1 MHTFEFRH
9 RLPSDL
15 TVEARVFHT
24 PSKMSSPATDPFET
38 LRTTLAST
46 KALIS
51 HFESQIQTA
60 ALPLTPLDPASPNAL
75 AIFSDASAILKAQ
88 TTKIS
93 LLVLNKPFSPKEITF
108 ILKALCNE
116 CIPALVSA
124 CQLCPRTSYTNF
136 LHRII
141 RSHVGSSFQLY
152 LGILDEIPVD
162 KAGVERIQ
170 RQKTL
175 NSTGMIWESLDF
187 MVKLGKAGIA
197 AVAASKIEGY
207 ASLLEDAIEELEEWE
222 TGEVESY
229 DIMEKKMPLEW
240 QEVQEVYRQ
249 AGDAAGIDYRKD
261 AGMNNLS
268 KMEGNPFQLP
278 QAADVSIQPTTKKVI
293 KALKLVALLYPPILK
308 RRVRRFPV
316 IDASTTQDAFP
327 TKEQTE
333 NFDYI
338 LVECQSW
345 TETADEV
352 AEVLYMHDE
361 DNVETVLKGLK
372 GSARK
377 CIGHVRM
384 SWDGK
389 EDEFTAWVDKWL
401 VKLDEI

>member
-1 MHTFEFRH
+1 
-9 RLPSDL
+9 
-15 TVEARVFHT
+15 
-24 PSKMSSPATDPFET
+24 MSSSTAESFET

-51 HFESQIQTA
+51 HFESQIQTGS
-60 ALPLTPLDPASPNAL
+60 LPLVPLDSSSPNAL
-75 AIFSDASAILKAQ
+75 ALFSDAGAVLKAQ
-88 TTKIS
+88 TTKLS

-124 CQLCPRTSYTNF
+124 CQICPRISYTNF

-141 RSHVGSSFQLY
+141 RSSVGSSFKQY

-162 KAGVERIQ
+162 KASVELIQ

-187 MVKLGKAGIA
+187 MTKIGNGGIT
-197 AVAASKIEGY
+197 AVAAGKIDSY
-207 ASLLEDAIEELEEWE
+207 ASLLQDAIEELEEWE
-222 TGEVESY
+222 TGEVENNN
-229 DIMEKKMPLEW
+229 IIEKKLPPER
-240 QEVQEVYRQ
+240 QEVQAIYRK
-249 AGDAAGIDYRKD
+249 AGKAAGVVLNENL
-261 AGMNNLS
+261 GMKNLS
-268 KMEGNPFQLP
+268 KMEGNPFDLP
-278 QAADVSIQPTTKKVI
+278 KAADVSIQPTTKKVI
-293 KALKLVALLYPPILK
+293 KALKLVGLLYPPILK
-308 RRVRRFPV
+308 RRVRRFPE
-316 IDASTTQDAFP
+316 IDATTKQQAFP
-327 TKEQTE
+327 TKDQTE
-333 NFDYI
+333 NFDYM
-338 LVECQSW
+338 LLECQSW
-345 TETADEV
+345 TDIADHI
-352 AEVLYMHDE
+352 AEALYLHDE
-361 DNVETVLKGLK
+361 DDVERILKGLK

>member
-1 MHTFEFRH
+1 
-9 RLPSDL
+9 
-15 TVEARVFHT
+15 
-24 PSKMSSPATDPFET
+24 MSSSTAESFET

-51 HFESQIQTA
+51 HFELQIQTGS
-60 ALPLTPLDPASPNAL
+60 LPLVPLDSSSPNAL
-75 AIFSDASAILKAQ
+75 ALFSDAGAVLKAQ
-88 TTKIS
+88 TTKLS

-124 CQLCPRTSYTNF
+124 CQICPRISYTNF

-141 RSHVGSSFQLY
+141 RSSVGSSFKQY

-162 KAGVERIQ
+162 KASVELIQ

-187 MVKLGKAGIA
+187 MTKIGNGGIT
-197 AVAASKIEGY
+197 AVAAGKIDSY
-207 ASLLEDAIEELEEWE
+207 ASLLQDAIEELEEWE
-222 TGEVESY
+222 TGEVESNN
-229 DIMEKKMPLEW
+229 IIGKKLPPER
-240 QEVQEVYRQ
+240 QEVQAMYRK
-249 AGDAAGIDYRKD
+249 AGKAAGVVLNENL
-261 AGMNNLS
+261 GMNNLS
-268 KMEGNPFQLP
+268 KMEGNPFDLP
-278 QAADVSIQPTTKKVI
+278 KAADASIQPTTKKVI
-293 KALKLVALLYPPILK
+293 KALKLVGLLYPPILK
-308 RRVRRFPV
+308 RRVRRFPE
-316 IDASTTQDAFP
+316 IDATTKQEAFP
-327 TKEQTE
+327 TKDQTE
-333 NFDYI
+333 NFDYM
-338 LVECQSW
+338 LLECQSW
-345 TETADEV
+345 TDIADHI
-352 AEVLYMHDE
+352 AEALYLHDE
-361 DNVETVLKGLK
+361 DDVERILKGLK